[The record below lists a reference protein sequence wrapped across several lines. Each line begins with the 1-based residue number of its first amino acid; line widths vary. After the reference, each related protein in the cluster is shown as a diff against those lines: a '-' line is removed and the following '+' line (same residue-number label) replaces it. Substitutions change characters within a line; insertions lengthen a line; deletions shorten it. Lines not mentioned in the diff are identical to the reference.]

1 MRAMIVAAGLGTR
14 LLPLS
19 ELRPKPAMPV
29 RGVPLLAYPLALLA
43 RFGVTETVI
52 NVHHLPEMIVAAAER
67 YAPPGMSLR
76 FSFERE
82 LLDTGGGIRRV
93 ADFLRES
100 DPCLILG
107 GDMIADVDLSALLD
121 THRTRRDA
129 ITLLLRDDPRVATFG
144 SIGVDA
150 EGRLRRIATRFDLGG
165 EKAAG
170 VYTWVNAVAAR
181 AFERLP
187 ERDVFGHLD
196 DWIAPLLAE
205 GASDI
210 RAEVAAP
217 EACVWEPVGTPAEYL
232 AANLRPAPLSYF
244 DPDELAR
251 REGTRFEPD
260 LVIGAGAGL
269 AAGASLK
276 RAVVWDGEHV
286 SADVRG
292 SDGVYAGGGFHPCSD
307 PDAVAVSSASPTP
320 SGEAE

>member
-19 ELRPKPAMPV
+19 GLRPKPAMPV
-29 RGVPLLAYPLALLA
+29 RGIPLIAYPLALLA

-76 FSFERE
+76 FSFESE

-107 GDMIADVDLSALLD
+107 GDMIADADLSALLD
-121 THRTRRDA
+121 THRARGDA
-129 ITLLLRDDPRVATFG
+129 ITLLLRDDPRVASFG
-144 SIGVDA
+144 AIGVAAD
-150 EGRLRRIATRFDLGG
+150 GRLRRIATRFDLGG
-165 EKAAG
+165 ERAAG
-170 VYTWVNAVAAR
+170 VYTWVNAVSAR
-181 AFERLP
+181 AFESLP

-205 GASDI
+205 GENDI
-210 RAEVAAP
+210 RGVVAAP

-232 AANLRPAPLSYF
+232 AANLCPASLSCF
-244 DPDELAR
+244 DPDALAR
-251 REGTRFEPD
+251 REGTRFEPG
-260 LVIGAGAGL
+260 LVIGAGARL

-292 SDGVYAGGGFHPCSD
+292 SDGVYAGGAFHPCSEPD
-307 PDAVAVSSASPTP
+307 PRAASSASRTP